1 MAETLDLAVS
11 EYTCIVCPLSCR
23 LRVEEK
29 DGQLLISGNTCKRGL
44 DFGRAEHTAPTRML
58 TSTVRIDGAL
68 FPRLPVMG
76 TAEVP
81 KARLRECLAE
91 VYRTQVSAP
100 VRCGEVVVANVC
112 GTGVDIVAS
121 RTMDAV

>member
-1 MAETLDLAVS
+1 MAETLAPACA

-44 DFGRAEHTAPTRML
+44 DFGRAEHTAPARML
-58 TSTVRIDGAL
+58 TSTVRIGGAL
-68 FPRLPVMG
+68 FPRMPVVG

-81 KARLRECLAE
+81 KARLMECLAA
-91 VYRTQVSAP
+91 VYRTTVTAP
-100 VRCGEVVVANVC
+100 VRCGEVILHDVC

-121 RTMDAV
+121 RSMEAV